1 MIVSS
6 KMHAASF
13 INLLWFGDAAA
24 TEKMHWSFQ
33 SHFSLRTCARLI
45 WTAPYSLGDVRIKI
59 GCGHDKETLF
69 FFHFKLRI
77 GKGPQLKDI
86 KVFTNYAS

>member
-1 MIVSS
+1 
-6 KMHAASF
+6 MHAASF

-33 SHFSLRTCARLI
+33 SHFSLRACARLI
-45 WTAPYSLGDVRIKI
+45 WTAPYSLGTFELKSDADMIKKH
-59 GCGHDKETLF
+59 CF